1 MHVPDLTPG
10 TVLRPAAL
18 GAHVFVVLGVAA
30 SDPKTL
36 VVAWTTLD
44 EECPDDECVLR
55 PGDHSEITHPS
66 ALALSRARVWD
77 SAKLRQAVAAGLFRI
92 AEPLR
97 PGVFQRL
104 VENAAKSANLRREWK
119 VLLPKL

>member
-1 MHVPDLTPG
+1 MDGPDLNPG

-18 GAHVFVVLGVAA
+18 GAHAFVVLGVAA
-30 SDPKTL
+30 SHPKTL

-44 EECPDDECVLR
+44 EECPDDECVLH

-66 ALALSRARVWD
+66 ALALSRARLWE
-77 SAKLRQAVAAGLFRI
+77 SGKLRQAVAAGLFRV

-97 PGVFQRL
+97 PEVFQRL
-104 VENAAKSANLRREWK
+104 VENAAKSVNLRREWK
-119 VLLPKL
+119 ILLPKF